1 MTKSTSFYL
10 KAKNSLAICFIAFN
24 LLFLIPFA
32 AAEEAP
38 PEVTVIETAGGDD
51 VSYQIPLTVS
61 VIYDGITYQNVY
73 ATTNS
78 VITFG
83 NADGTYWDYPTTPSI
98 SIESKDW
105 WVIPNRMPD
114 THFILSVSQG
124 GFQVDGAYRPY
135 GIYTGEI
142 TNIVITAQIQT
153 DGTMAYTYAVSG
165 PLAGNERT
173 GARLTDGTVVTLEQA
188 GITQVEE
195 PPVLEPEP
203 VAPTPTPSPEPE
215 VSPTPSP
222 EPVEPEPEPAP
233 VEPEPTPVPTPEPS
247 PTDEPDPVSNP
258 EPTPQPVPVEPPLP
272 QPLPTPVPVP
282 EPELIPVVPVPEPP
296 VVDQPPEPS
305 PEPEPEPVPEPQPEP
320 EPEPVELEPVPEPL
334 PIEEEPL
341 APELPSEPPVV
352 EPEPPAVA
360 DEDFTPEEKETTA
373 ETLIEEADGEAVTAE
388 AIAKAGLTYADLPPQ
403 TPVQVREDENGNK
416 VVITAEVA
424 AALVVLENPAALVSA
439 IFTNP
444 AQALLALGSIGAD
457 MSDEEREESQETIVA
472 AVIVGGIA
480 TQSALT
486 AAASVGTIAYRR
498 KP

>member
-1 MTKSTSFYL
+1 LTKSTFFYL
-10 KAKNSLAICFIAFN
+10 KVKNSLAVCFIAFN

-61 VIYDGITYQNVY
+61 VIYDGVTYQNVY

-114 THFILSVSQG
+114 THFILNVSQG

-135 GIYTGEI
+135 GTFDGEV

-188 GITQVEE
+188 GITEVEE

-203 VAPTPTPSPEPE
+203 VPPTPTPSPEPE
-215 VSPTPSP
+215 VTPTP
-222 EPVEPEPEPAP
+222 EPTPEPEP

-247 PTDEPDPVSNP
+247 PTDEPVPESNP
-258 EPTPQPVPVEPPLP
+258 EPTPPPVPVEPPLP
-272 QPLPTPVPVP
+272 QPLPIPIP
-282 EPELIPVVPVPEPP
+282 EPVVEPEIIAPEEPPAVEPEPP
-296 VVDQPPEPS
+296 VE
-305 PEPEPEPVPEPQPEP
+305 EPEPPI
-320 EPEPVELEPVPEPL
+320 PVEEPPVVV
-334 PIEEEPL
+334 EEPPVE
-341 APELPSEPPVV
+341 AEEPPVV
-352 EPEPPAVA
+352 EEEPPAVEEEAPAIEEEPPAPVEEPPLVA
-360 DEDFTPEEKETTA
+360 DEDSTEEEKELIA
-373 ETLIEEADGEAVTAE
+373 EALIETADGEAVTAE
-388 AIAKAGLTYADLPPQ
+388 AIAKAGLTYDDLPPQ
-403 TPVQVREDENGNK
+403 TPVQVRQDENGNE

-439 IFTNP
+439 IFTDP

-457 MSDEEREESQETIVA
+457 MSDEERTESEKTIVA

-486 AAASVGTIAYRR
+486 VAASAGTVAYRR

>member
-61 VIYDGITYQNVY
+61 VIYDGVTYQNVY

-83 NADGTYWDYPTTPSI
+83 SADGTYWDYPTTPSI

-114 THFILSVSQG
+114 THFILNVSQG

-135 GIYTGEI
+135 GIFDGEV

-153 DGTMAYTYAVSG
+153 DGTMAYTYAVDG

-188 GITQVEE
+188 GVTQVEE

-215 VSPTPSP
+215 ITPTP
-222 EPVEPEPEPAP
+222 EPTPEPEP

-247 PTDEPDPVSNP
+247 PTDAPDPGSNP
-258 EPTPQPVPVEPPLP
+258 EPTPQPEPIEPPLP
-272 QPLPTPVPVP
+272 QPLPIPIP
-282 EPELIPVVPVPEPP
+282 IPVVEPPIVAPEPP
-296 VVDQPPEPS
+296 VV
-305 PEPEPEPVPEPQPEP
+305 
-320 EPEPVELEPVPEPL
+320 
-334 PIEEEPL
+334 
-341 APELPSEPPVV
+341 APEPPVV
-352 EPEPPAVA
+352 EPEPTVVEPEPPAEEPAPPIPVEEPPVVVEEPPVVEEEPPAVEEEAPAIEEEPPALAEEPPAVA
-360 DEDFTPEEKETTA
+360 DEDSTPEEK
-373 ETLIEEADGEAVTAE
+373 
-388 AIAKAGLTYADLPPQ
+388 
-403 TPVQVREDENGNK
+403 
-416 VVITAEVA
+416 
-424 AALVVLENPAALVSA
+424 
-439 IFTNP
+439 
-444 AQALLALGSIGAD
+444 
-457 MSDEEREESQETIVA
+457 
-472 AVIVGGIA
+472 
-480 TQSALT
+480 
-486 AAASVGTIAYRR
+486 
-498 KP
+498 